1 MSLRLRLTIIYT
13 CLLGMSLLAFS
24 SVLYIVLQNS
34 LMGAVDRTL
43 LTSSAD
49 IENRYIHTVTDTT
62 FLGQPF
68 VVVELP
74 PIREFTT
81 PGIYFQ
87 ILNAQGRPV
96 AHSSNLGNE
105 VIPINPDVVQSTL
118 DGQTSLTTSS
128 PGRPAEPLRVL
139 SKPLVLN
146 HITFG
151 VLQVGA
157 SLYSVRLTMRLMLL
171 LLIFGVVVTMLLGAM
186 IIWFVTRRAL
196 QPLST
201 IAGTA
206 EYIRSSQDLSQRL
219 LIRTPDDEVGRLAR
233 AFNAMIERLEAAF
246 ATQKQFIA
254 DSSHELRTPLTVIR
268 GNLDLMKR
276 DPQPESQVESLAA
289 IETEAQRMSRLV
301 DELMLL
307 AQLDGA
313 QPPVRRPVALDEV
326 VFQVYNQT
334 RVLAV
339 GRNVTLGHVDG
350 ARVMA
355 DNDRLVQML
364 LNLVD
369 NAIKYTPEGGVITL
383 ECHAPAE
390 PPAEARL
397 SVHDTGIG
405 IAAEDIPHL
414 FDRFYRVDQGR
425 ARSRGGTGLGL
436 AIVKSIAESYGGT
449 VSVQSELGKGSTFTI
464 SLPLT

>member
-13 CLLGMSLLAFS
+13 CLLGLSLLAFS
-24 SVLYIVLQNS
+24 AVLYVVLQNS

-43 LTSSAD
+43 QTSSQD
-49 IENRYIHTVTDTT
+49 IENRYIHTVTDTSL
-62 FLGQPF
+62 FGQPF

-146 HITFG
+146 QRTVG

-171 LLIFGVVVTMLLGAM
+171 LLILGVAVTMLVGAM

-219 LIRTPDDEVGRLAR
+219 QIRTPDDEVGRLAR

-276 DPQPESQVESLAA
+276 DPQPESQAESLSA
-289 IETEAQRMSRLV
+289 IEAEAQRMSRLV

-313 QPPVRRPVALDEV
+313 QPPARRPVALDEV
-326 VFQVYNQT
+326 VLQVYNQA

-339 GRNVTLGHVDG
+339 GKNVMLGHVDG

-355 DNDRLVQML
+355 DHDRLVQMV

-369 NAIKYTPEGGVITL
+369 NAIKYTPEGGMITL

-397 SVHDTGIG
+397 VVSDTGFG

-414 FDRFYRVDQGR
+414 FDRFYRVDEGR

-436 AIVKSIAESYGGT
+436 SIVKSIAESYGGS
-449 VSVQSELGKGSTFTI
+449 VSVQSELGKGSIFAI
-464 SLPLT
+464 SLPII